1 MSDAEINPISA
12 GTAAKS
18 RKKLDINKIR
28 SDFPVLSEQVHGV
41 PLVYLDSA
49 ASNQMPVSVIERV
62 DHYHRH
68 EHANVHRGIHT
79 LSNLATRAMEDA
91 RDKVK
96 EFVNAAS
103 REEIVWTYGT
113 TDAINLVANTF
124 GRMNFRK
131 GEEIILTEMEHH
143 ANIVPWQIV
152 AGQVGAVIKVIPM
165 DDRGVLQFDE
175 FTRLIGPKTRLLA
188 ITQISN
194 VLGTVNPVK
203 KYIEVAHEHDVP
215 VLVDGAQSAPHMNVD
230 VQDLDCDF
238 FAFSGH
244 KIYGPTGVG
253 VLYGKRHW
261 LDEMPPYRGGGEMID
276 RVTFEQTTYNETPY
290 KFEAGTP
297 PIAAAIGMGTAID
310 YIRETGF
317 EAMQE
322 HEHDLLQY
330 ATERLLK
337 IDGLRIIGTA
347 PDKASIISFMLK
359 DIHPH
364 DIGTLLDQQGI
375 AIRTGH
381 HCAQPLMDRMNIP
394 ATARASFSI
403 YNTREEVDKL
413 VDGTKNGTTDIRLKY

>member
-1 MSDAEINPISA
+1 MSDAEVNPISA
-12 GTAAKS
+12 GTTAKH
-18 RKKLDINKIR
+18 RKKLDIDKIR
-28 SDFPVLSEQVHGV
+28 SDFPVLTEQVHGV

-49 ASNQMPVSVIERV
+49 ASNQMPVTVIERV
-62 DHYHRH
+62 NHYHRH

-96 EFVNAAS
+96 EFINAGY

-113 TDAINLVANTF
+113 TDAINLVAYTF

-131 GEEIILTEMEHH
+131 GDEIILTEMEHH
-143 ANIVPWQIV
+143 ANIVPWQII
-152 AGQVGAVIKVIPM
+152 AGQVGVVIKVIPM

-175 FTRLIGPKTRLLA
+175 FIRLIGPKTRLLA

-215 VLVDGAQSAPHMNVD
+215 VLVDGAQSAPHMEVD
-230 VQDLDCDF
+230 VRDLDCDF

-253 VLYGKRHW
+253 VLYGKRQW

-330 ATERLLK
+330 ATERLLNIK
-337 IDGLRIIGTA
+337 DLRIIGTA
-347 PDKASIISFMLK
+347 PYKASIISFMLK

-381 HCAQPLMDRMNIP
+381 HCAQPLMDRMDIP

-413 VDGTKNGTTDIRLKY
+413 VDGLKMVQRIFA

>member
-1 MSDAEINPISA
+1 MSDAEVNPISA
-12 GTAAKS
+12 GTAAKN

-28 SDFPVLSEQVHGV
+28 NDFPVLSEQVHGV

-49 ASNQMPVSVIERV
+49 ASNQMPLSVIERV
-62 DHYHRH
+62 NHYHRH

-79 LSNLATRAMEDA
+79 LSNLATKAMEDA

-96 EFVNAAS
+96 DFINAGS

-113 TDAINLVANTF
+113 TDAINLVASTF
-124 GRMNFRK
+124 GRMNLRK
-131 GEEIILTEMEHH
+131 GDEIILTEMEHH
-143 ANIVPWQIV
+143 ANIVPWQII
-152 AGQVGAVIKVIPM
+152 AGQVGAEIKVIPM
-165 DDRGVLQFDE
+165 DDRGVLQFEE
-175 FTRLIGPKTRLLA
+175 FTRLISEKTRLLA

-203 KYIEVAHEHDVP
+203 KYIEAAHEHDIP
-215 VLVDGAQSAPHMNVD
+215 VLVDGAQSAPHMEVD

-276 RVTFEQTTYNETPY
+276 RVTFKQTTYNETPY

-297 PIAAAIGMGTAID
+297 PIVAAIGTGSAID
-310 YIRETGF
+310 YIRETGLQ
-317 EAMQE
+317 AMQE

-330 ATERLLK
+330 ATDRLLT

-413 VDGTKNGTTDIRLKY
+413 VDGIKMVQRIFA

>member
-1 MSDAEINPISA
+1 MNNAEVNQVRA
-12 GTAAKS
+12 GTTS
-18 RKKLDINKIR
+18 PQTKLDIDKIR
-28 SDFPVLSEQVHGV
+28 KDFPVLSEQVHDV

-49 ASNQMPVSVIERV
+49 ASNQMPIPVIERINQ
-62 DHYHRH
+62 YHRH

-79 LSNLATRAMEDA
+79 LSTKATIAMEEA

-96 EFVNAAS
+96 EFINARF

-124 GRMNFRK
+124 GRMNLQE
-131 GEEIILTEMEHH
+131 GDEIILTEMEHH
-143 ANIVPWQIV
+143 ANIVPWQII
-152 AGQVGAVIKVIPM
+152 AEQVGAVIRVIPM
-165 DDRGVLQFDE
+165 DDRGVLNFDH
-175 FTRLIGPKTRLLA
+175 FTKMIGAKTKLLA

-215 VLVDGAQSAPHMNVD
+215 VLIDGAQSAPHMPVD
-230 VQDLDCDF
+230 VQDMDCDF
-238 FAFSGH
+238 FVFSGH
-244 KIYGPTGVG
+244 KMYGPTGVG
-253 VLYGKRHW
+253 VLYGKKQL

-276 RVTFEQTTYNETPY
+276 RVTFEHTTYNETPF

-297 PIAAAIGMGTAID
+297 PIVATIGLGTAID
-310 YIRETGF
+310 YINQIGF
-317 EAMQE
+317 PAMEQHE
-322 HEHDLLQY
+322 HELLQY
-330 ATERLLK
+330 ANEKLLG

-347 PDKASIISFMLK
+347 PDKASIISFMLG

-381 HCAQPLMDRMNIP
+381 HCAQPLMDRLKLP
-394 ATARASFSI
+394 ATARASFSVF
-403 YNTREEVDKL
+403 NTREEVDKL
-413 VDGTKNGTTDIRLKY
+413 VEGLNMVKRIFA

>member
-1 MSDAEINPISA
+1 MSDAEVNPISA
-12 GTAAKS
+12 GTAAKY

-28 SDFPVLSEQVHGV
+28 SDFPVLDQQVHGV

-62 DHYHRH
+62 NHYHRH

-96 EFVNAAS
+96 EFINAGA

-131 GEEIILTEMEHH
+131 GDEIILTEMEHH

-165 DDRGVLQFDE
+165 DDHGVLQFDG

-215 VLVDGAQSAPHMNVD
+215 VLVDGAQSAPHMHVD

-310 YIRETGF
+310 YIREMGF

-403 YNTREEVDKL
+403 YNTRDEVDKL
-413 VDGTKNGTTDIRLKY
+413 IDGLKMVQRIFA